1 MDLAT
6 GKGIG
11 SLQARHHA
19 QEFLAFLKKID
30 ADVPANLDCHV
41 LLDNAS
47 TKRPRGEALADKPSQ
62 IRLALHPDW
71 AMLEYPDLFSSVTL
85 DFLDDYQA
93 GS

>member
-1 MDLAT
+1 M
-6 GKGIG
+6 
-11 SLQARHHA
+11 
-19 QEFLAFLKKID
+19 
-30 ADVPANLDCHV
+30 
-41 LLDNAS
+41 
-47 TKRPRGEALADKPSQ
+47 ADKPSQ